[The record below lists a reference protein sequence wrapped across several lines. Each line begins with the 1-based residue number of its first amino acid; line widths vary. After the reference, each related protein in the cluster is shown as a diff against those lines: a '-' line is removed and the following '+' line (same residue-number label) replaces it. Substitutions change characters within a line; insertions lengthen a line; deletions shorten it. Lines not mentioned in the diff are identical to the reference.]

1 MPSPPSRSGIL
12 LFHRTPP
19 NFSVS
24 AGIPAA
30 AARNGGPARP
40 VGARAS
46 ASPCTDASTVARWRI
61 VATVVR
67 GAVLVVT
74 LVAMTNVAAMA
85 QTVPSVAPLQY
96 QGISDRIAAAVAEA
110 SRRFGMPTTWIR
122 AVMQVESAGDAR
134 AVSSTGAMGLMQI
147 MPNTWAELRAR
158 YGLGADPF
166 DIGDNIHAGAAYL
179 RELHDRYGAPGFL
192 AAYHAGPGRY
202 DDYLVNGRPLPV
214 ETNAYLA
221 EVILAVDGVSRDGRL
236 AATDPLPWTQA
247 PLFVAR
253 GHAAAA
259 DAPASRQRPAD
270 RTSAEGS
277 TNSRSVLASR
287 SDGLFVQ
294 RGSRSRQP

>member
-110 SRRFGMPTTWIR
+110 SRRVAACRGAWR
-122 AVMQVESAGDAR
+122 AAR
-134 AVSSTGAMGLMQI
+134 RGA
-147 MPNTWAELRAR
+147 
-158 YGLGADPF
+158 
-166 DIGDNIHAGAAYL
+166 
-179 RELHDRYGAPGFL
+179 
-192 AAYHAGPGRY
+192 
-202 DDYLVNGRPLPV
+202 
-214 ETNAYLA
+214 
-221 EVILAVDGVSRDGRL
+221 SRRL
-236 AATDPLPWTQA
+236 AARQGIC
-247 PLFVAR
+247 R
-253 GHAAAA
+253 GGKY
-259 DAPASRQRPAD
+259 RC
-270 RTSAEGS
+270 
-277 TNSRSVLASR
+277 V
-287 SDGLFVQ
+287 
-294 RGSRSRQP
+294 